1 MAVPSKEFGED
12 DIINCWSIFE
22 LAVTVFFLSQYR
34 KLDGFSIE
42 KNLFCNTRNK
52 FIDKFTLKC
61 PQAEDSEIFNFFKIY
76 LLCEPAENNSEKSNF
91 LFDGRIPINRI
102 SWMGPYLRE
111 KGDYKYSWLVENLEE
126 GIHHL

>member
-1 MAVPSKEFGED
+1 MAVLSKEFGDD

-34 KLDGFSIE
+34 KLDGFAIE
-42 KNLFCNTRNK
+42 KNLFCNIRNK

-76 LLCEPAENNSEKSNF
+76 LLCEPAENKSDF
-91 LFDGRIPINRI
+91 LFDDRIPINRI
-102 SWMGPYLRE
+102 
-111 KGDYKYSWLVENLEE
+111 N
-126 GIHHL
+126 GIYNNISILT